1 MLGRESELFQSIKS
15 IEYVCY
21 RESEVTDTELKRLLR
36 ELPGVGVT
44 LIELDA
50 LEARELEVQ
59 TVREPEGQTVC
70 ELEEQ
75 TVRGS
80 EEQMVRRSDEQVVG
94 KPDVQIV
101 CESGVRKMCTGE
113 KSAGENISVRSGQI
127 TPCPATT
134 LLLAGSARTLA
145 LAKGTPM
152 ATVGYGSLVA
162 VCGEEDAAFVG
173 DVDNRAHGKELC
185 GKADGLAGR
194 CDGNGSEDVGE
205 EESNAAE
212 LQPDILVEGFEEVD
226 VQFLDRIMK
235 RAQGLPWITVVTEHC
250 YLREI
255 TLDDM
260 DDLFELYAQPGITDY
275 TEPLYKRPEEEQYT
289 RDYIDKMYRFY
300 GYGMW
305 LVCDRA
311 DGKLIGRAGFS
322 HQDLGDEI
330 VLEMGYIIGVPY
342 QRQGYATEV
351 CKKLIQFAG
360 ENLSD
365 FGTLNCFVE
374 LGNTASHGLMGKL
387 HFQQMG
393 TVEISGKTMVRYE
406 LELC

>member
-1 MLGRESELFQSIKS
+1 MLGREGELFQSVRS

-21 RESEVTDTELKRLLR
+21 RESEVTDAELKRLLR
-36 ELPGVGVT
+36 ELPGAGVT
-44 LIELDA
+44 LIEVDA
-50 LEARELEVQ
+50 
-59 TVREPEGQTVC
+59 
-70 ELEEQ
+70 
-75 TVRGS
+75 
-80 EEQMVRRSDEQVVG
+80 
-94 KPDVQIV
+94 
-101 CESGVRKMCTGE
+101 
-113 KSAGENISVRSGQI
+113 QI

-134 LLLAGSARTLA
+134 LLLAGSAQTLM

-152 ATVGYGSLVA
+152 ATIGYGQLA
-162 VCGEEDAAFVG
+162 VVDEETHIANVKG
-173 DVDNRAHGKELC
+173 VDKRTCEKEIC
-185 GKADGLAGR
+185 GKVSGIDTADGNERAAGAVG
-194 CDGNGSEDVGE
+194 GNKVAD
-205 EESNAAE
+205 
-212 LQPDILVEGFEEVD
+212 LQPDILVEGFYEVD

-235 RAQGLPWITVVTEHC
+235 RAQGLPWITVVTERC

-275 TEPLYKRPEEEQYT
+275 TDPLYERPEEEQYT
-289 RDYIDKMYRFY
+289 RDYIDNMYRFY

-311 DGKLIGRAGFS
+311 DGRLIGRAGFS

-342 QRQGYATEV
+342 QRRGYATEV
-351 CKKLIQFAG
+351 CKKLIQFAR

-374 LGNTASHGLMGKL
+374 PGNTASHGLMEKL
-387 HFQQMG
+387 QFDQAG
-393 TVEISGKTMVRYE
+393 TVMISEKRMVRYE